1 MFTVSFAETGNRKF
15 FAREMRA
22 LCAARASHADTRG
35 RCAKKVVLGIFDSDH
50 FLAVRGECVRRWAQC
65 FAS

>member
-1 MFTVSFAETGNRKF
+1 MFTVSFDETGNRKV

-22 LCAARASHADTRG
+22 LCAARASHADARG
-35 RCAKKVVLGIFDSDH
+35 RCAMKVVWGVFDFDH
-50 FLAVRGECVRRWAQC
+50 FLAVRGECVRRWVQC